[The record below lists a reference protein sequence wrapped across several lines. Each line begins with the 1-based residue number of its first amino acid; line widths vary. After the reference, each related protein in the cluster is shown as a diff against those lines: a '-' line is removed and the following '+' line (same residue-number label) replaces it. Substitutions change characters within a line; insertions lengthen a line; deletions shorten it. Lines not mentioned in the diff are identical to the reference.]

1 MFTFASNSL
10 EMKTI
15 LVPVGSSKNAKS
27 HLQYAVDFA
36 KAFGAKI
43 YIVQI
48 YNVYTKAGTM
58 IKVDHILER
67 ESKAFLDAHVA
78 SIETQGVEVYTRTFK
93 GKLIN
98 TLEKVCN
105 ALDVDLIILE
115 PRTNSILDEVYLGK
129 TSGKII
135 KQTQIPAL
143 IVPEGYVYQPINKI
157 LLALKSAIVKK
168 QGALSPLL
176 EIKNQFKAV
185 VNILLVKTP
194 FHVKLD
200 FELNSE
206 IKDMIS
212 NTTIAESPT
221 TFQAVL
227 EHYKSNEPDLLCV
240 VRRKRGFFKK
250 LWEENTILKK
260 DFHSTKLPVLV
271 LSGLK

>member
-1 MFTFASNSL
+1 MFTFAPKIL

-43 YIVQI
+43 YVIQI

-67 ESKAFLDAHVA
+67 ESKAFLDRHVA
-78 SIETQGVEVYTRTFK
+78 SIDKKGVEIYTKTFK
-93 GKLIN
+93 GKLID

-115 PRTNSILDEVYLGK
+115 PRTNSVKDEVYLGK

-143 IVPEGYVYQPINKI
+143 IVPEGYVYKPIVKI
-157 LLALKSAIVKK
+157 LVALKSAIVQKE
-168 QGALSPLL
+168 GVLNPLL
-176 EIKNQFKAV
+176 AIKDQFKSV

-194 FHVKLD
+194 YHVEAD
-200 FELNSE
+200 FELNE
-206 IKDMIS
+206 DLKTIIT

-221 TFQAVL
+221 TFHAVL
-227 EHYKSNEPDLLCV
+227 EHYKSNTPDMLCV
-240 VRRKRGFFKK
+240 VRRKRGFFAK
-250 LWEENTILKK
+250 LWEDNTILKK
-260 DFHSTKLPVLV
+260 DFYSPHLPVLV

>member
-1 MFTFASNSL
+1 MQ
-10 EMKTI
+10 TI

-36 KAFGAKI
+36 RAFGAKI
-43 YIVQI
+43 YVVQI

-58 IKVDHILER
+58 IKIDHILER

-78 SIETQGVEVYTRTFK
+78 SIDTKGVEIQTRTFK
-93 GKLIN
+93 GKLIP
-98 TLEKVCN
+98 TLEKVCK

-115 PRTNSILDEVYLGK
+115 PRTNSIKEEVYLGN

-143 IVPEGYVYQPINKI
+143 IVPEGYVYKPIVKI
-157 LLALKSAIVKK
+157 LIAMKSAIIKK
-168 QGALSPLL
+168 EGVLKPLFF
-176 EIKNQFKAV
+176 IKDKFKAV

-194 FHVKLD
+194 YHVEAD
-200 FELNSE
+200 FELNNDL
-206 IKDMIS
+206 KGMIT

-227 EHYKSNEPDLLCV
+227 EHYKSNSPDLLCV
-240 VRRKRGFFKK
+240 VRRKRGFFTK

-260 DFHSTKLPVLV
+260 DFHSSNLPVLV
-271 LSGLK
+271 LSELK